1 MGDSPV
7 HFHMLG
13 PTTVIHYSPQP
24 LFTANWAQHITC
36 LAKTGLTVLFHLQMK
51 RDHQFLGLKKK
62 QLILNAKALH
72 FVGIKFSSIWVHRM
86 LEVTALSDNVLSH
99 FILCVAERHLPS
111 LL

>member
-36 LAKTGLTVLFHLQMK
+36 LAKTGLTVLFHLHMK

-62 QLILNAKALH
+62 TINFKCQ
-72 FVGIKFSSIWVHRM
+72 SI
-86 LEVTALSDNVLSH
+86 A
-99 FILCVAERHLPS
+99 FCGY
-111 LL
+111 